1 MMGRNF
7 VKPRLATHPRTIWWG
22 LIRNWPYLLW
32 LAVLVFIMAVYSRNQ
47 TFGRLAG
54 TVEIIGEEIVPS
66 ETARLVSLAVVVG
79 QFVTNGQMV
88 AQMDAGLVDAQMA
101 VDEATLRD
109 ARDAFSLDQRAMVAA
124 IEKSEAAVKE
134 AEAALTTQQMLQ
146 DRDTVEAAELRREF
160 NRRQDLLAKRL
171 IEEISVNELRP
182 KMAALEQG
190 LVTYPKLIEICRQ
203 ALESAVK
210 HRDAM
215 HACLRMDKDGSL
227 SGAISNKAVASL
239 SILEATRDMTVQRK
253 QKYTLRATRDGIVT
267 RIYITPGNVVPA
279 GIPIMHIVE
288 PHPTTV
294 IGFSPELSQLHLK
307 VGQDVLIW
315 RQYEPA
321 FLRVAEPRLVV
332 PAVVESISTAVE
344 AFPVRINPVQ
354 VQVQGGVPLRG
365 RRIVFRFKDGLDFGA
380 RAFGP
385 GETVEIREVYKG
397 WFTRLAQFKLWLT
410 GLTVSRPNSS
420 GEPR

>member
-1 MMGRNF
+1 
-7 VKPRLATHPRTIWWG
+7 
-22 LIRNWPYLLW
+22 
-32 LAVLVFIMAVYSRNQ
+32 
-47 TFGRLAG
+47 
-54 TVEIIGEEIVPS
+54 
-66 ETARLVSLAVVVG
+66 VG
-79 QFVTNGQMV
+79 QFVTNGQIV
-88 AQMDAGLVDAQMA
+88 AQMDTGLVDAQMA

-134 AEAALTTQQMLQ
+134 AEAALATQQMLQ
-146 DRDTVEAAELRREF
+146 ERDKVEAAEIRREF
-160 NRRQDLLAKRL
+160 TRRQDLLTKRL
-171 IEEISVNELRP
+171 IEETIANELRP
-182 KMAALEQG
+182 EMAALEQG
-190 LVTYPKLIEICRQ
+190 LLAYPKLIEICRQ

-215 HACLRMDKDGSL
+215 HACLRMDEEVGL
-227 SGAISNKAVASL
+227 SGAISNKTVASL
-239 SILEATRDMTVQRK
+239 SILEATRDLTKQRK
-253 QKYTLRATRDGIVT
+253 QKYTLRASRDGNIS
-267 RIYITPGNVVPA
+267 RIYIVPGNVVPA

-288 PHPTTV
+288 PHPATV
-294 IGFSPELSQLHLK
+294 VGFSPELSPLHLR

-321 FLRVAEPRLVV
+321 FMQGEAPQVV

-365 RRIVFRFKDGLDFGA
+365 RRIIFKFKDDQNSGA
-380 RAFGP
+380 RAFTP

-397 WFTRLAQFKLWLT
+397 WFARLAQLKMWLV
-410 GLTVSRPNSS
+410 GLTASQSISSS